1 MAVVSIWVSK
11 DNTTEIP
18 DGPVTTYGSWDGRI
32 KSGNMAL
39 GVTIF
44 HDRTTPQWQ
53 NTGGSV
59 AYAYHVPLTKDK
71 AHVLA
76 IGLQAG
82 VNSLGLSNFTPNDG
96 GDNLVPTNDRSVNFD
111 LSSWY

>member
-1 MAVVSIWVSK
+1 
-11 DNTTEIP
+11 
-18 DGPVTTYGSWDGRI
+18 
-32 KSGNMAL
+32 MAL

-82 VNSLGLSNFTPNDG
+82 VNSLGLNNFTPNDG
-96 GDNLVPTNDRSVNFD
+96 GDTI
-111 LSSWY
+111 